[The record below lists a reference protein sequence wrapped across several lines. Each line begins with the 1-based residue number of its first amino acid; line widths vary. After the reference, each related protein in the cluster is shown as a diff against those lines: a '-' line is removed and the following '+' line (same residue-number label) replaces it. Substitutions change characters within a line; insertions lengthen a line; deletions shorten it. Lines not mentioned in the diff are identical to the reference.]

1 MRAPSRAPH
10 PTAAERRPPRILRP
24 ADASREDTLGMVDVA
39 DVLDD
44 AERRGL
50 CSPASVAHLKVVAGR
65 GGPLADDHCRTAL
78 VGLLGQVAL
87 GRRREGFQCEALEA
101 GTWRA
106 DLRTRYAP
114 LLDEEPYIDLGEG
127 WRWLLEHLLF
137 DVSSAVGREGTRV
150 HLRRGRGLHVSFS
163 GDRLL
168 AQDILLDR
176 FSREALRR
184 SLCTCEICGR
194 GGYVGDHSGVACE
207 AHAAPRD
214 TSSDTLSAYE
224 VANAL
229 TVLSERHDAGCW
241 HVSGV
246 GSVATLRAGRW
257 SFEFAGNG
265 MRSLSCA
272 RSPDGRTANASYWR
286 REIGGS
292 PTMLVAAGLLDGLD
306 SRLRHFHCEHGIPI
320 HPPPSVPTSK
330 GRKANP
336 GTRTLR

>member
-1 MRAPSRAPH
+1 MRAPSRAPY

-24 ADASREDTLGMVDVA
+24 TDAPRADTLGMVDVA

-65 GGPLADDHCRTAL
+65 GGRLADEHCRTAL
-78 VGLLGQVAL
+78 VGLLGQAAL

-137 DVSSAVGREGTRV
+137 DVSSVVGREGARV

-176 FSREALRR
+176 FSREALGR
-184 SLCTCEICGR
+184 SLRTCEVCGR
-194 GGYVGDHSGVACE
+194 GGFARDHSGVACD
-207 AHAAPRD
+207 AHAVPRE
-214 TSSDTLSAYE
+214 TSSGTLSAYE

-229 TVLSERHDAGCW
+229 TILSERSDGYIWSASRTNGLT
-241 HVSGV
+241 V
-246 GSVATLRAGRW
+246 LRAGRW
-257 SFEFAGNG
+257 TFEFAGE
-265 MRSLSCA
+265 RACSLVRA
-272 RSPDGRTANASYWR
+272 RNPDGRMGDVGFWR
-286 REIGGS
+286 REIGGV
-292 PTMLVAAGLLDGLD
+292 PTMLLPEALSGGLAD
-306 SRLRHFHCEHGIPI
+306 RLLGIRATPK
-320 HPPPSVPTSK
+320 PTSAAK
-330 GRKANP
+330 PCGRKANDVGYETP
-336 GTRTLR
+336 ASC